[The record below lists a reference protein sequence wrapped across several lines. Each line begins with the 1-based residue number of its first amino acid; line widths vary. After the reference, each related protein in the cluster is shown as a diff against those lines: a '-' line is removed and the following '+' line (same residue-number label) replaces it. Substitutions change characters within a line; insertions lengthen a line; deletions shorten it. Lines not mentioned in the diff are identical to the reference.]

1 MAGNTIAFAHKIFV
15 DATKPVITVQGSV
28 PTETTLDKITLKALF
43 TDNLPSLMVKL
54 NQNIITNIEPD
65 WSYFNDLEPAS
76 YLMEKEVELNL
87 GLNLFIL
94 EGEDEAGNVTKTE
107 IQITRVIP

>member
-1 MAGNTIAFAHKIFV
+1 
-15 DATKPVITVQGSV
+15 VITLQETI
-28 PTETTLDKITLKALF
+28 PAETTLDKITLKALF

-54 NQNIITNIEPD
+54 NQNMLTNIEPD

-76 YLMEKEVELNL
+76 YLMEKEVELNM

-107 IQITRVIP
+107 VKIIRVAP